1 MLSNNPFVVLD
12 TNVLL
17 VTLPT
22 RSPYRPIFDQLV
34 EGAFQLVIS
43 NEILTE
49 YEEQIAKRY
58 DPETVDELLGVLGA
72 LPNVHLITPY
82 FHWQLIV
89 GDPDDDKFADAAIA
103 ANATYLVTNDRHF
116 DVLKTVDFPKV
127 TTFTAQEFLQI
138 VQRS

>member
-1 MLSNNPFVVLD
+1 MLSNSPFVVLD

-17 VTLPT
+17 VALPT
-22 RSPYRPIFDQLV
+22 RSPYRPIFDQMLV
-34 EGAFQLVIS
+34 GTFQLVIS

-58 DPETVDELLGVLGA
+58 DPETVDEMLGMLGA

-89 GDPDDDKFADAAIA
+89 GDQDDDKFADAAIA

-116 DVLKTVDFPKV
+116 DVLKTIDFPKV
-127 TTFTAQEFLQI
+127 ITCTAQEFL
-138 VQRS
+138 RMLLPT